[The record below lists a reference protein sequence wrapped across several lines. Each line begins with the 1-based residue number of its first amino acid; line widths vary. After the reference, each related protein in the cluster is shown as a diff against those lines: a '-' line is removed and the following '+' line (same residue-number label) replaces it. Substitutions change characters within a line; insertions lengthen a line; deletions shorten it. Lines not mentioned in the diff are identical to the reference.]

1 MIPIIL
7 SISNFLYAYFGKT
20 ITEDAGY
27 NLVNTSVYVVL
38 ALALFFFV
46 VVPLVKKWYGKLDTK
61 FFLYLGLLTFIGAML
76 RVAEESYSTIH
87 WFTRSTNPLQLGFW
101 FITPG
106 VYFLLLAFA
115 LLSLAFTFY
124 ISKKYLLD
132 QKRLLFA
139 ITIPIALVL
148 FILFLIKMTFVLD
161 FFLIVIS
168 ILTITFAIYGFAYLI
183 KHKLTPTETF
193 AIGAQL
199 TDGVATFS
207 ALTFYPY
214 FREQHV
220 LSNYFILQ
228 FGTWIF
234 PLIKLLLV
242 IAVIIVLRYANIDEN
257 KKNYILLF
265 ITLFGFATGLRDMF
279 SIACHLI

>member
-1 MIPIIL
+1 MSFIYD
-7 SISNFLYAYFGKT
+7 FFGKT
-20 ITEDAGY
+20 ITEDQGY
-27 NLVNTSVYVVL
+27 NIINTSVYVIL
-38 ALALFFFV
+38 ALVLFFFL
-46 VVPLVKKWYGKLDTK
+46 VVPLVKKWYGKLDVK
-61 FFLYLGLLTFIGAML
+61 FFIYLGLLTFIGAML
-76 RVAEESYSTIH
+76 RVAEESYSTLQ
-87 WFTRSTNPLQLGFW
+87 WYTRSANPLQLGFW

-115 LLSLAFTFY
+115 LLSLALTFY
-124 ISKKYLLD
+124 LSKKYLID

-139 ITIPIALVL
+139 ITIPIASVL
-148 FILFLIKMTFVLD
+148 FIIFLTQMTFILD
-161 FFLIVIS
+161 FFLIILS
-168 ILTITFAIYGFAYLI
+168 ILAITGIIYFVSWLI
-183 KHKLTPTETF
+183 KNKLTPMETI

-220 LSNYFILQ
+220 LSNYFILN

-242 IAVIIVLRYANIDEN
+242 IIVIIVLRYSDIDEN

-265 ITLFGFATGLRDMF
+265 ITLFGFATGLRDLF
-279 SIACHLI
+279 SIANHLV